1 MYWRRGS
8 GTGEKLPG
16 GADWPRLEWQ
26 EGHSHQRPGAQR
38 IARAKALRPKTRRE
52 ASRKCVKERRMNSL
66 KGPQGETPTQGLFQW
81 CGLEMAMEMTPA
93 QTGLGVRR

>member
-26 EGHSHQRPGAQR
+26 EGQPPTTWYTENSKSQSSEMAA
-38 IARAKALRPKTRRE
+38 ARTVLRPEGRRLG
-52 ASRKCVKERRMNSL
+52 SVL
-66 KGPQGETPTQGLFQW
+66 KRGE
-81 CGLEMAMEMTPA
+81 
-93 QTGLGVRR
+93 